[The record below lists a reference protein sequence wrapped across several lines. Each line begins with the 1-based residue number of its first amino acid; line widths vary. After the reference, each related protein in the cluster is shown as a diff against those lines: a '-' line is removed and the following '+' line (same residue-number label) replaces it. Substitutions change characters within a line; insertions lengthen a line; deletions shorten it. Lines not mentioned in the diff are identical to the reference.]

1 MRNKNKGPRTPGPR
15 HPQGGRPSGK
25 GGPPSGAPPGA
36 AGRRPD
42 AGRGAATSRAEPRP
56 DRRGVQRGEPRSERR
71 DRPSQP
77 AGAAHQRPGAPQPAP
92 RHEAAD
98 SAPPRRGPKGEG
110 ADYWLYGR
118 HAVEAALANPARNLR
133 RLLLAESPDE
143 ALARKLATLRLP
155 LGPEV
160 VGRAALEGTL
170 PPGAVHQGLALRAE
184 PLFQPSLPVFLAE
197 LRDRPAV
204 ILALDHVTDPQ
215 NVGAI
220 LRSAAAF
227 GAAAVLSTVDHA
239 PPEGG
244 ALAKTASGGLEVV
257 PYLRETNLVRSLE
270 LLKQAGFWC
279 FGLAEQGEGLLS
291 GVEAGTRAC
300 LVLGAEGEGLRRLT
314 RERCDA
320 LVRLPTRPPIA
331 SLNVSNAAAVALY
344 ELLGRERT

>member
-1 MRNKNKGPRTPGPR
+1 MGSKNKGPRTPAPR
-15 HPQGGRPSGK
+15 GQQGERPKPGR
-25 GGPPSGAPPGA
+25 GGPGA
-36 AGRRPD
+36 AP
-42 AGRGAATSRAEPRP
+42 PRP
-56 DRRGVQRGEPRSERR
+56 ARR

-77 AGAAHQRPGAPQPAP
+77 VRPAP
-92 RHEAAD
+92 ARGQADAESTPHRRAAK
-98 SAPPRRGPKGEG
+98 SEG

-118 HAVEAALANPARNLR
+118 HAVEAALANPGRNLR

-160 VGRAALEGTL
+160 VGRTALEGTL
-170 PPGAVHQGLALRAE
+170 PPGAVHQGLALRVE
-184 PLFQPSLPVFLAE
+184 PLFQPSLPVFLGE

-204 ILALDHVTDPQ
+204 VVALDHVTDPQ

-227 GAAAVLSTVDHA
+227 GAAAVLATTDHA

-244 ALAKTASGGLEVV
+244 ALAKAASGGLEVV
-257 PYLRETNLVRSLE
+257 PYLRETNLARALE

-279 FGLAEQGEGLLS
+279 FGLDEAGQGLLS
-291 GVEAGTRAC
+291 ASEAGARSC

-314 RERCDA
+314 RERCDR

-331 SLNVSNAAAVALY
+331 ALNVSNAAAVALY
-344 ELLGRERT
+344 ELLGRGGA

>member
-15 HPQGGRPSGK
+15 RPQGGAAG
-25 GGPPSGAPPGA
+25 GA
-36 AGRRPD
+36 AGGAPRGNPT
-42 AGRGAATSRAEPRP
+42 GRPRP
-56 DRRGVQRGEPRSERR
+56 GRDAARPRPPGRDERR

-77 AGAAHQRPGAPQPAP
+77 AGDPRQRPVAPP
-92 RHEAAD
+92 AD

-133 RLLLAESPDE
+133 RLLLAETPDE

-184 PLFQPSLPVFLAE
+184 PLFQPSLPVLLAE

-227 GAAAVLSTVDHA
+227 GAAAVLATVDHA

-257 PYLRETNLVRSLE
+257 PYLRETNLARALE

-279 FGLAEQGEGLLS
+279 FGLAEQGEGLLEAA
-291 GVEAGTRAC
+291 EAGARSC

-314 RERCDA
+314 RERCDR

-331 SLNVSNAAAVALY
+331 ALNVSNAAAVALY
-344 ELLGRERT
+344 ELLGRERA

>member
-1 MRNKNKGPRTPGPR
+1 MRNKNKGKHGGQSGG
-15 HPQGGRPSGK
+15 HPSGHGGGQGSGK
-25 GGPPSGAPPGA
+25 GGARGAGPGPRS
-36 AGRRPD
+36 AGHQAQKQGRSPRRDEPRQE
-42 AGRGAATSRAEPRP
+42 GRGPR
-56 DRRGVQRGEPRSERR
+56 RESQR

-77 AGAAHQRPGAPQPAP
+77 PRPAP
-92 RHEAAD
+92 HQAEAE
-98 SAPPRRGPKGEG
+98 SAPARRGPKGEG
-110 ADYWLYGR
+110 GDYWLYGR

-133 RLLLAESPDE
+133 RLLLAETPDE

-170 PPGAVHQGLALRAE
+170 PPGAVHQGMALRVE
-184 PLFQPSLPVFLAE
+184 PLFQPSVQVFLQE

-220 LRSAAAF
+220 IRSAAAF
-227 GAAAVLSTVDHA
+227 GAAAVLTTQDHA
-239 PPEGG
+239 PPESGV
-244 ALAKTASGGLEVV
+244 LAKTASGGLEVL
-257 PYLRETNLVRSLE
+257 PYIRETNLVRALD

-279 FGLAEQGEGLLS
+279 FGLDEAGEGLLS
-291 GVEAGTRAC
+291 AADAAARSC

-314 RERCDA
+314 RERCDR

-331 SLNVSNAAAVALY
+331 ALNVSNAAAVALY
-344 ELLGRERT
+344 ELLGRAS